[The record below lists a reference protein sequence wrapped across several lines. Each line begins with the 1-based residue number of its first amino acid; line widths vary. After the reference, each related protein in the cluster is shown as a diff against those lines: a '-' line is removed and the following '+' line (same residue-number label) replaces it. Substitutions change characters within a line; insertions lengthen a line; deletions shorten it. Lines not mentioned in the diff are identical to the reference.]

1 MGGSNKLKNSNPI
14 YNILINSS
22 SYSSKLLYICKV
34 KSSYML
40 NNGTNDDDDDDG
52 NFFSLTIQ
60 YSFLRLMPI
69 EIIGH
74 MYWKGNREIIYE

>member
-52 NFFSLTIQ
+52 NFF
-60 YSFLRLMPI
+60 F
-69 EIIGH
+69 H
-74 MYWKGNREIIYE
+74 